1 MPKIKAPARSPHIDM
16 TPMVDLF
23 SLLLT
28 FFMLTTSFRPQEP
41 ALVDTPSSISEKQAQ
56 DKNIMTIMVDSIGR
70 VYFNIDNGK
79 DTTNHTRANI
89 LQAMGIEYKIKP
101 PFTPEELKTFSRL
114 GSFGTSIDSI
124 RGWIAPEKWPRS
136 KTHPGI
142 YKRDEFQK
150 AGIPMK
156 DSANYEFRYWI
167 RNARK
172 YNPDAEVAIKG
183 DAGTDYKVI
192 KKIMD
197 ILQENNVNK
206 FNLITNLQKQEVKLS
221 DIPANPTK

>member
-1 MPKIKAPARSPHIDM
+1 
-16 TPMVDLF
+16 
-23 SLLLT
+23 
-28 FFMLTTSFRPQEP
+28 
-41 ALVDTPSSISEKQAQ
+41 
-56 DKNIMTIMVDSIGR
+56 
-70 VYFNIDNGK
+70 
-79 DTTNHTRANI
+79 
-89 LQAMGIEYKIKP
+89 
-101 PFTPEELKTFSRL
+101 
-114 GSFGTSIDSI
+114 
-124 RGWIAPEKWPRS
+124 
-136 KTHPGI
+136 
-142 YKRDEFQK
+142 
-150 AGIPMK
+150 MK